1 MSVQV
6 RPDRDAALAADRRYL
21 DEHIATSNR
30 IGEDYFGR
38 YAHAIAACA
47 AAMAD
52 RFFSGGTLL
61 VFGSGPHATDAQ
73 HNSVE
78 FVHPVLAGCRALPAL
93 SLTNDMAT
101 VTGILQGDAAL
112 DVYAHQV
119 RVLGRSG
126 DVALAFAHAPVHPS
140 ITRGLDAGA
149 AAGMVTIALTSG
161 NDAAGADQADF
172 PFHVEG
178 SDRSGAHELH
188 LATYHMLWE
197 LVHIV
202 LNHRGIGDVT

>member
-6 RPDRDAALAADRRYL
+6 GHDGDAALATGRAFLEERV
-21 DEHIATSNR
+21 AASNR
-30 IGEDYFGR
+30 SGDAYFGQ

-52 RFFSGGTLL
+52 RFFAGGTLL

-73 HNSVE
+73 HHSVE
-78 FVHPVLAGCRALPAL
+78 FVHPVLPGCRALPAL

-119 RVLGRSG
+119 RVLGQSG
-126 DVALAFAHAPVHPS
+126 DIALACAHAPVHPS
-140 ITRGLDAGA
+140 ITRGLDTGA
-149 AAGMVTIALTSG
+149 AAGMLTIALTSG
-161 NDAAGADQADF
+161 NDAGGADHSDF
-172 PFHVEG
+172 PFHVTG

-197 LVHIV
+197 LAHIV
-202 LNHRGIGDVT
+202 LHHRGIG

>member
-1 MSVQV
+1 MTVQV
-6 RPDRDAALAADRRYL
+6 RPDRDAMLDTGRAFLTERVAA
-21 DEHIATSNR
+21 SNR
-30 IGEDYFGR
+30 SGEEYFDR

-52 RFFSGGTLL
+52 RFFAGGTLL
-61 VFGSGPHATDAQ
+61 VFGSGAHATDAQ

-78 FVHPVLAGCRALPAL
+78 FVHPVLPGCRALPAL

-101 VTGILQGDAAL
+101 VTGIMEGNAAV
-112 DVYAHQV
+112 DVYAHQM

-126 DVALAFAHAPVHPS
+126 DIALAFAHAPAPPS
-140 ITRGLDAGA
+140 IARGLEA
-149 AAGMVTIALTSG
+149 ATGQGMLTIALT
-161 NDAAGADQADF
+161 AAGGDDGPTQADYV
-172 PFHVEG
+172 FHVRG
-178 SDRSGAHELH
+178 SDRSSAHELH

-202 LNHRGIGDVT
+202 LNHRGIGDAS